1 MCLRCRGVAGETHI
15 IAGGGGGGGGGEG
28 AGEHSVFAMWGLGG
42 GNTVFLRWGEGG
54 WGNRVFLRCIVIKED
69 DRREYGQTLAFG

>member
-15 IAGGGGGGGGGEG
+15 IAGGGGEG
-28 AGEHSVFAMWGLGG
+28 AEEHSVFAMWGWGG
-42 GNTVFLRWGEGG
+42 GNTVFLQWGEGG

-69 DRREYGQTLAFG
+69 DRCEYGQTLAFG